1 MANAYIH
8 SKNSVRRYGGT
19 VEDYLPL
26 HKKMDCSK
34 GVIADNRHRILSHNM
49 FWIIEV
55 MIPIFGYTI
64 TNSDGKEVC
73 VKDLCEEHILEDF
86 GMKFIPTPQDYI
98 EGMEMQDWM
107 QNGVKGM
114 PPSCRKLGINKP
126 KKMKHI
132 NFD

>member
-1 MANAYIH
+1 MANAFIH
-8 SKNSVRRYGGT
+8 SKNSVKRYGG
-19 VEDYLPL
+19 VVNDYINL

-34 GVIADNRHRILSHNM
+34 TVVAANTHRCLTHHM

-73 VKDLCEEHILEDF
+73 VKDICEEHILEDF

-107 QNGVKGM
+107 QNGISGI
-114 PPSCRKLGINKP
+114 PPSCRKLIKNKST
-126 KKMKHI
+126 KRKHI
-132 NFD
+132 DFD

>member
-19 VEDYLPL
+19 IDNYIEI

-34 GVIADNRHRILSHNM
+34 KVVASNQHRALTHHM
-49 FWIIEV
+49 FWILEV

-73 VKDLCEEHILEDF
+73 VKDICEEHILEDF

-107 QNGVKGM
+107 QNGVSGI
-114 PPSCRKLGINKP
+114 PASCRKLGLNKT
-126 KKMKHI
+126 KKTKHI